1 MDGARIAAV
10 KLPRPVWPHVPSKTA
25 TPVRDGAIGDKQYIG
40 NDCTLVKTISDG
52 ATLLP
57 SKTSCPPLVVTGEL
71 PLAPVTHFVHEA
83 KLRPGRGKSASD
95 QASIDP

>member
-10 KLPRPVWPHVPSKTA
+10 KLPRPVWVHVPFKTA
-25 TPVRDGAIGDKQYIG
+25 PPVRDGAIGDKQYIG

-57 SKTSCPPLVVTGEL
+57 SKTSCPPLGVTVRL
-71 PLAPVTHFVHEA
+71 PLSPVTQFVHEA
-83 KLRPGRGKSASD
+83 NLRPGFG
-95 QASIDP
+95 